1 MRNALAS
8 LAGCLAKFLA
18 FVFAVLF
25 VITAVAALL
34 AFNAGRQ
41 ITNPGLYKRI
51 LKEQRIYER
60 LPRLIAEQTIYLG
73 SYQPCVEN
81 PEDPRCLAEGEGQEN
96 DPSGQGGPPAFFM
109 ALEQED
115 YEVIVSDLLPPEWLQ
130 TQVESAID
138 QVFAIFLSTGETT
151 VAPSEAV
158 IKIPLAELKA
168 RLTGEAGLHA
178 FLQILRTQEPC
189 SEEQLADLLQ
199 LNETTV
205 FSTEGL
211 TPCQPPPEMEGE
223 LTPIIEAVLGEMARQ
238 MPAEATIDLANL
250 GGPASEGNQPPAA
263 NPGPFDNPRQALPM
277 VRLVASL
284 SPLLPVV
291 LILLVTLFGVRSLKG
306 WLRWWGIP
314 FLVAGLIALGL
325 ALSALPALN
334 LGIANLASAGKL
346 EMSGMSPSMLQ
357 VGLDAGREGVRE
369 ITLPVEIEAALLAVA
384 GLVMIAGSFFTK
396 KEGLEGTEKPEE
408 GDF

>member
-8 LAGCLAKFLA
+8 LAGCLARFLA

-34 AFNAGRQ
+34 AFNLGRQ

-51 LKEQRIYER
+51 LKEQRLYER
-60 LPRLIAEQTIYLG
+60 LPRLVAEQAIFLST
-73 SYQPCVEN
+73 YQPCVEN
-81 PEDPRCLAEGEGQEN
+81 PQDPRCLAEGEGQEN

-158 IKIPLAELKA
+158 IKIPLAELKT

-250 GGPASEGNQPPAA
+250 GGPASEGNQPAA